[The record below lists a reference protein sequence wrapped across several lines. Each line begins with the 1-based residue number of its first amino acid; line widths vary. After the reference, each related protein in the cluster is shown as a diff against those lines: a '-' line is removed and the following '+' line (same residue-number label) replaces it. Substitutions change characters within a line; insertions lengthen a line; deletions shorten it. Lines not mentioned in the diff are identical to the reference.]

1 LAIDTLRQQI
11 DQLDIELV
19 ELLAKRQ
26 AVTAK
31 VGEYKKQVGK
41 PIYDPI
47 REAEL
52 ISKRRELAEQ
62 LTVNPDLI
70 EDVLRRIMRE
80 SYQSQHNAYRCMT
93 QDRTKVVVIGGL
105 GALGKRFVDMFE
117 RSNFEVQIIDKHNIS
132 DAGSIVEGAKLV
144 LVAVPIDKT
153 VEVISHL
160 PKLPDDCILADLT
173 SLKHAPLNAMLEAH
187 GGPVVGLHPMFGP
200 DVPNFVKQVFV
211 VCHGRHQQEYQW
223 LLEQIKVWGA
233 VIQEDE
239 AKQHDLSMEI
249 IQAMRHFNT
258 FVYGKFLRSQSPDL
272 ANLLSLSS
280 PIYRLELAMTGR
292 LFAQD
297 GNLYADIIF
306 GAEHALKLVK
316 TFHSELEQA
325 ITTLEQ
331 NDKDAFKQQFK
342 QVAEWFG
349 DYSQQFLDESRA
361 LLKTAQDNRQY

>member
-1 LAIDTLRQQI
+1 LAIDSLRQQI

-62 LTVNPDLI
+62 LSVNPDLI

-117 RSNFEVQIIDKHNIS
+117 RSNFEVEIIDKHNIS
-132 DAGSIVEGAKLV
+132 DASSIVDGAKLV

-173 SLKHAPLNAMLEAH
+173 SLS
-187 GGPVVGLHPMFGP
+187 
-200 DVPNFVKQVFV
+200 
-211 VCHGRHQQEYQW
+211 
-223 LLEQIKVWGA
+223 
-233 VIQEDE
+233 IQ
-239 AKQHDLSMEI
+239 
-249 IQAMRHFNT
+249 
-258 FVYGKFLRSQSPDL
+258 GK
-272 ANLLSLSS
+272 
-280 PIYRLELAMTGR
+280 
-292 LFAQD
+292 
-297 GNLYADIIF
+297 
-306 GAEHALKLVK
+306 
-316 TFHSELEQA
+316 
-325 ITTLEQ
+325 
-331 NDKDAFKQQFK
+331 
-342 QVAEWFG
+342 
-349 DYSQQFLDESRA
+349 
-361 LLKTAQDNRQY
+361 